1 MNKKDAIFDWTDTV
15 VTLKYEDIPSEVAE
29 VTKIDILD
37 TLGVAIAASTTTP
50 ACREMAELVKEM
62 GGKEE
67 STIIAYGGKVPCYM
81 AAFVNAALVHSLNYN
96 DLYDAYDVHPGSA
109 LLPSA
114 LAVAERVGKVSGKE
128 FITAFTLG
136 LDVMGRLGRA
146 VMPPILLR
154 EWTLYGWLLP
164 QLYGYF
170 GAATVAGRLLRLDED
185 KMVSAFGLAYCQTAG
200 NKETHYGVGA
210 DKGIYPSYPAK
221 AGVLSALMAQRGIA
235 GPRNSLEGEAGFFK
249 VYFQGEYDSASLTVD
264 LGKSFEGVNLGF
276 YAFPCCGLSHAYI
289 TTALQMVD
297 EHKIQPQD
305 VEAITVFVGPKAQHL
320 CEPLHNRRNPQ
331 NMSEAQ
337 LSIPFVVATAIA
349 KGKPRIKHFISDSIK
364 DPEILR
370 LSNKVTWQPDSECD
384 RQYGTGLS
392 KARVEIKL
400 RGGKVVSCEQKGFR
414 YGNPKNPISKGE
426 LVEKFRDC
434 ISYSAS
440 PLPKDSVEKVIEM
453 VANLEEVDDVSQIIQ
468 LISGP
473 SK

>member
-1 MNKKDAIFDWTDTV
+1 MNKRDAAFDLADTV
-15 VTLKYEDIPSEVAE
+15 VSVKYEDLSAEAVE
-29 VTKIDILD
+29 VTKTDILD

-50 ACREMAELVKEM
+50 ACREMADLVKEM

-67 STIIAYGGKVPCYM
+67 STIIAYGGKVPSYM
-81 AAFVNAALVHSLNYN
+81 AAFVNAALAHSLNYD
-96 DLYDAYDVHPGSA
+96 DLYDAYEAHPGIV

-114 LAVAERVGKVSGKE
+114 LAVAERVGRVSGKE

-154 EWTLYGWLLP
+154 EWMLYGWLLP
-164 QLYGYF
+164 QIYGYF

-200 NKETHYGVGA
+200 NRQTHYGGA

-221 AGVLSALMAQRGIA
+221 AGVLSALMAQRGIG
-235 GPRNSLEGEAGFFK
+235 GPRNSLEGEAGLFK
-249 VYFQGEYDSASLTVD
+249 VYFQGEYDSASLIAD
-264 LGKSFEGVNLGF
+264 LGKHFDGVNLGF
-276 YAFPCCGLSHAYI
+276 YAFPCCGQTHAYI
-289 TTALQMVD
+289 TTTLQMVD
-297 EHKIQPQD
+297 EHKIQPQE
-305 VEAITVFVGPKAQHL
+305 VEAITVFVGPKAQRL

-331 NMSEAQ
+331 NMTDAQ

-349 KGKPRIKHFISDSIK
+349 KGKPRIKHFTSEGIK

-370 LSNKVTWQPDSECD
+370 LSNKVTWQSDPECD
-384 RQYGTGLS
+384 RQYGTGS
-392 KARVEIKL
+392 QRARVEIKL
-400 RGGKVVSCEQKGFR
+400 RGGKEVSCEQKGFR
-414 YGNPKNPISKGE
+414 YGNPRNPISKGE

-434 ISYSAS
+434 TSYSARL
-440 PLPKDSVEKVIEM
+440 LPKDSVEKVIEM
-453 VANLEEVDDVSQIIQ
+453 VANLEEVDDVSQIIR